1 MGSLFTFALG
11 AVSALILVPVL
22 VKSRHRHRHS
32 HSASVKRVAPAKRAA
47 GGKGGAKA
55 GRKKGK

>member
-22 VKSRHRHRHS
+22 VSSRHRHRHR
-32 HSASVKRVAPAKRAA
+32 HAVSAGKPVRGKAA
-47 GGKGGAKA
+47 AKA
-55 GRKKGK
+55 GNRRGK

>member
-22 VKSRHRHRHS
+22 VSSRHRHRHTL
-32 HSASVKRVAPAKRAA
+32 AA
-47 GGKGGAKA
+47 GKSVRGKTAAKS
-55 GRKKGK
+55 GRKRGK